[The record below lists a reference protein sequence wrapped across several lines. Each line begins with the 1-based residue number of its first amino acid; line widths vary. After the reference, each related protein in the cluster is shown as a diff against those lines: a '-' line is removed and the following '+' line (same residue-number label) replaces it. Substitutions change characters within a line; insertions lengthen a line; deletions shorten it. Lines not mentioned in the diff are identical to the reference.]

1 MRNTKVIDIVNELKT
16 YEVNVTI
23 FDPWANPEEV
33 MHEYGVVSRKEYPSS
48 KFDSV
53 ILAVSH
59 KEFLKIELKSL
70 LNENAVF
77 YDVKGCVSGDFVDS
91 RL

>member
-1 MRNTKVIDIVNELKT
+1 M
-16 YEVNVTI
+16 NVTI

-33 MHEYGVVSRKEYPSS
+33 KHEYGVVSQKETPLT
-48 KFDSV
+48 KFDTV

-59 KEFLKIELKSL
+59 KEFLNMELNVL

-77 YDVKGCVSGDFVDS
+77 YDVKGCISEDFVDS

>member
-1 MRNTKVIDIVNELKT
+1 MTKTTDYDYPKHG
-16 YEVNVTI
+16 

-33 MHEYGVVSRKEYPSS
+33 MHEYNVISQKELPFG

-59 KEFLKIELKSL
+59 KEFLNMELQSL
-70 LNENAVF
+70 LNGNAVF
-77 YDVKGCVSGDFVDS
+77 YDVKGCILEDFVDS

>member
-1 MRNTKVIDIVNELKT
+1 
-16 YEVNVTI
+16 VNVSI

-33 MHEYGVVSRKEYPSS
+33 MREYKVVSQNEIPQG

-53 ILAVSH
+53 VLAVSH
-59 KEFLKIELKSL
+59 KEFLNMELKSL

-77 YDVKGCVSGDFVDS
+77 YDVKGCILEDFVDS

>member
-1 MRNTKVIDIVNELKT
+1 MKT
-16 YEVNVTI
+16 YDLNLTI

-33 MHEYGVVSRKEYPSS
+33 MHEYGVVSQKEIPHE
-48 KFDSV
+48 KFDSL

-59 KEFLKIELKSL
+59 KEFLNMELANL
-70 LNENAVF
+70 LKENAVF
-77 YDVKGCVSGDFVDS
+77 YDVKGCVLEDFVDS